1 MAAKALLAALKAR
14 TNGKIKTRFFINY
27 PQIDFFDATTG
38 ITFPT
43 KSICSNRAT
52 FGATGGGNGSGL
64 HNTVSWDDNRKI
76 KSAGRGR
83 ATGSRDKAAP

>member
-1 MAAKALLAALKAR
+1 
-14 TNGKIKTRFFINY
+14 
-27 PQIDFFDATTG
+27 QIDFLMPLRALL
-38 ITFPT
+38 FPT

-52 FGATGGGNGSGL
+52 LGATGGGNGSGL

-76 KSAGRGR
+76 KSAARGR